1 MYALYRVSS
10 TYMYQMDDPLEIE
23 TNSTMSDFDVAIHSI
38 KGEFAPMMID
48 ASGGQKYSLRVN
60 YCRNIIYQI

>member
-1 MYALYRVSS
+1 
-10 TYMYQMDDPLEIE
+10 MYQMDDPLEIE

-48 ASGGQKYSLRVN
+48 ASGGQKYSLRVSC
-60 YCRNIIYQI
+60 CRDITY